1 MENLELLV
9 AKKLL
14 QLKTFSLQV
23 NSPFIGA
30 NNRKSP
36 VYFDDRKIFSYTYMR
51 NFIKLELAKT
61 VAELYPDAD
70 VIAGVAVNA
79 IAHGVLVAEQLALP
93 YIYVHPTPKDHGLEN
108 QIEGDLRPRQ
118 KVVIIENQVNAGDN
132 VKRVI
137 EVLRN
142 NGCTIEG
149 VVTIFDYRISTAKR
163 VFHDADVELVSL
175 TNFDALVKVA
185 AEEHIFSD
193 SDLKVLQDWHK
204 NPTKWK

>member
-23 NSPFIGA
+23 NNPFIWA

-36 VYFDDRKIFSYTYMR
+36 IYFDDRKIFSYTYMR

-132 VKRVI
+132 VKKVI
-137 EVLRN
+137 EVLRD

-149 VVTIFDYRISTAKR
+149 VVTIFDYQMATAKR
-163 VFHDADVELVSL
+163 VFHDADVELVPL

-185 AEEHIFSD
+185 AAEHIFSD

>member
-23 NSPFIGA
+23 NSPFIWA

-70 VIAGVAVNA
+70 VIAGVEVNA
-79 IAHGVLVAEQLALP
+79 RGFVQVDEEMRTNLPGVFAA
-93 YIYVHPTPKDHGLEN
+93 
-108 QIEGDLRPRQ
+108 GDLRKKSLRQ
-118 KVVIIENQVNAGDN
+118 
-132 VKRVI
+132 
-137 EVLRN
+137 
-142 NGCTIEG
+142 
-149 VVTIFDYRISTAKR
+149 VVTAA
-163 VFHDADVELVSL
+163 ADG
-175 TNFDALVKVA
+175 AIA
-185 AEEHIFSD
+185 AVQAERF
-193 SDLKVLQDWHK
+193 LRGRG
-204 NPTKWK
+204 

>member
-23 NSPFIGA
+23 NNPFIWA

-36 VYFDDRKIFSYTYMR
+36 IYFDDRKIFSYTYMR

-93 YIYVHPTPKDHGLEN
+93 YVYVHPTPKDHGLEN

-132 VKRVI
+132 VKKVI
-137 EVLRN
+137 EALRN

-149 VVTIFDYRISTAKR
+149 VVTIFDYQMATAKR
-163 VFHDADVELVSL
+163 VFHDADVELVPL

-185 AEEHIFSD
+185 AAEHIFSD

-204 NPTKWK
+204 NPTRWK

>member
-23 NSPFIGA
+23 NNPFIWA

-36 VYFDDRKIFSYTYMR
+36 IYFDDRKIFSYTYMR

-132 VKRVI
+132 VKKVI

-149 VVTIFDYRISTAKR
+149 VVTIFDYQMATAKR
-163 VFHDADVELVSL
+163 VFHDADVELVPL

-185 AEEHIFSD
+185 AAEHIFSD